1 MATEFGV
8 LGAVEARIDGRRV
21 DIGHARQRHVLAAL
35 LVDANRTVGIGQL
48 AERVWG
54 SRLPQRAETT
64 LYSYVSRLRRAL
76 VAAEDTAIGRRERG
90 YVLSVDERAV
100 DLHRFRALVA
110 TARAADTAERSAAG
124 FREALGLWDGD
135 TVPAPDTPW
144 FNALCDSLAA
154 ERLAAELDLCDA
166 QLELGRHADLL
177 PGLLARRR
185 EHPLDERVARQV
197 MLALYR
203 SGRAGDALAE
213 YRTVRGQLAEAL
225 GADPGERLRRLHQ
238 RILTADPA
246 LEAPAPRAVR
256 TAAPT
261 VPPTPG
267 VPRQLPAMPA
277 LFTGRER
284 ELAELGPLLSSEPA
298 AESGAEPG
306 TEPGADPGPAAAVI
320 SGAGGVGKTW
330 LALCWA
336 HRNQERFADGVLYAD
351 LNGFHAAEEPT
362 DPAVVL
368 RGFLGALGA
377 EDGATPADLN
387 GLAALYRG
395 LTAGR
400 RLLVLL
406 DNARD
411 VAQVTPLL
419 PGGSASVA
427 LVTSRHQLVGLATT
441 HGARL
446 LGLDALPEAEARA
459 LLGRHL
465 GAARLAAEPDSA
477 AALLA
482 RCAGLPLAIG
492 ILAARA
498 LAEPGASLADLA
510 EELRESGGQLDA
522 LDSGDIS
529 LDLRTVLAA
538 SHRAL
543 RPDQA
548 RAFALLG
555 LAPGPDIG
563 LPAAAALLGVPP
575 SRARALLRSLRTAH
589 LVAEHLPGRYR
600 MHDLTRLY
608 AAERGAGLPAEVGEP
623 ALRRL
628 TDHHL
633 FTAYRAD
640 ALLDPYPTPF
650 EPGEPAPDS
659 LPLRPTDAEA
669 ALVWFRA
676 EHEVL
681 RAVLQAA
688 QGRGWHLSAWRL
700 AWSLDTYQL
709 RWGLV
714 HEHIATWRAALAS
727 AESLD
732 DPLPRALARQRLGHA
747 LGYSGQL
754 TDAFRHLDLGL
765 VELERL
771 GEVRG
776 QAAAHYALANAWHEH
791 GDDERALRHFRRA
804 RDLHRTLGDPVR
816 EANTCN
822 ALGWVEATLGRLDA
836 ASAHCEEALRLFGEH
851 DNHFGVAATL
861 DSLGYIEQCADRHD
875 RAADYYRRSLA
886 LSLDRLGDRYAAAD
900 TLIRLAESH
909 DALGHPAEAREA
921 RHRALALY
929 EAQWR
934 TARAADVRALLAAP

>member
-1 MATEFGV
+1 M
-8 LGAVEARIDGRRV
+8 
-21 DIGHARQRHVLAAL
+21 
-35 LVDANRTVGIGQL
+35 
-48 AERVWG
+48 
-54 SRLPQRAETT
+54 
-64 LYSYVSRLRRAL
+64 
-76 VAAEDTAIGRRERG
+76 
-90 YVLSVDERAV
+90 LSVDERAV

-110 TARAADTAERSAAG
+110 TARTAETAERSVAG

-144 FNALCDSLAA
+144 FNALCDNLAA
-154 ERLAAELDLCDA
+154 ERLAAELDLWDV
-166 QLELGRHADLL
+166 QLELGRHAELL

-185 EHPLDERVARQV
+185 EHPLDERVARQL
-197 MLALYR
+197 MFALYR

-213 YRTVRGQLAEAL
+213 YRTVREQLAETL
-225 GADPGERLRRLHQ
+225 GADPGEELRRLHQ
-238 RILTADPA
+238 GILTADPA
-246 LEAPAPRAVR
+246 LAAPAPRAARPV
-256 TAAPT
+256 
-261 VPPTPG
+261 VPAPG
-267 VPRQLPAMPA
+267 VPRQLPAMPP
-277 LFTGRER
+277 LFIGRER
-284 ELAELGPLLSSEPA
+284 ELAELGPLLV
-298 AESGAEPG
+298 AEPS
-306 TEPGADPGPAAAVI
+306 PAAAVI

-336 HRNQERFADGVLYAD
+336 HRNQARFADGVLYAD
-351 LNGFHAAEEPT
+351 LNGFHPAEEPT

-368 RGFLGALGA
+368 RGFLSALGA

-395 LTAGR
+395 LTASR
-400 RLLVLL
+400 RLLVVL

-419 PGGSASVA
+419 PGGPASVA

-446 LGLDALPEAEARA
+446 LGLDALPEAEAHA
-459 LLGRHL
+459 LFGRHL
-465 GAARLAAEPDSA
+465 GAERLAAEPDSA
-477 AALLA
+477 AALSA

-498 LAEPGASLADLA
+498 LAEPGVSLADLA
-510 EELRESGGQLDA
+510 EELHESGGQLDA
-522 LDSGDIS
+522 LDSGDLS

-563 LPAAAALLGVPP
+563 LPAAAALLGVPR
-575 SRARALLRSLRTAH
+575 SRTRALLRSLRTAH
-589 LVAEHLPGRYR
+589 LVAEHVPGRYR

-608 AAERGAGLPAEVGEP
+608 AAERGAGLPAEVGDP

-659 LPLRPTDAEA
+659 LPQRPTDAEA
-669 ALVWFRA
+669 ALAWFRA

-688 QGRGWHLSAWRL
+688 QGHGWHSSAWRL

-709 RWGLV
+709 RWGLM

-732 DPLPRALARQRLGHA
+732 DPLTRALARQRLGHA

-754 TDAFRHLDLGL
+754 TDALRHLDLGL
-765 VELERL
+765 AELEEL
-771 GEVRG
+771 GEIRG
-776 QAAAHYALANAWHEH
+776 QATTHYALAIAWHEY
-791 GDDERALRHFRRA
+791 GDDERALRHFHRTL
-804 RDLHRTLGDPVR
+804 DLHRTLGDPVR
-816 EANTCN
+816 EAHTHN
-822 ALGWVEATLGRLDA
+822 ALGWVEAKLGRLDVA
-836 ASAHCEEALRLFGEH
+836 LAHCEEALRLFGDH
-851 DNHFGVAATL
+851 DNHFGLAATL
-861 DSLGYIEQCADRHD
+861 DSLGYIEECADRHH
-875 RAADYYRRSLA
+875 RAAEYYRRSLA
-886 LSLDRLGDRYAAAD
+886 LSLDQLGDRYAAAD
-900 TLIRLAESH
+900 TLIRLAEAH
-909 DALGHPAEAREA
+909 DALGHPTEAREA

-934 TARAADVRALLAAP
+934 TAKAADVRALLATP